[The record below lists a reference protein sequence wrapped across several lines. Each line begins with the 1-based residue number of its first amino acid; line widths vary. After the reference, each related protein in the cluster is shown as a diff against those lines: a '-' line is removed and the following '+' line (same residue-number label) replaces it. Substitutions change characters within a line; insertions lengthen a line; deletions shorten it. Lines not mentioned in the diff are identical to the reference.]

1 MNDWYD
7 SFLETL
13 YKKYPKK
20 SQLTE
25 ALMDLLA
32 IERESV
38 YRRLRKDIVFPTHEI
53 AKIAFTWNISLNEIV
68 GIRTGEIVFKTQLW
82 NYLNP
87 SDEELNAMRFFSEDS
102 EYTRN
107 FPNMECMEI
116 SNRLPRMVITG
127 FPYLSRFYLLK
138 WNYQYCNEEAL
149 PFSQLMYPDEVA
161 QLSENYYMVSK
172 NLGTVSFILDH
183 NVTNEMVSDIRY
195 FHSIYLISDEEK
207 ELIKKDLYASLDY
220 MTEVAAKGCWP
231 ETGNKVNL
239 YISHLSID
247 TNYSYYHSD
256 IIKFCCVHAFG
267 KNEIWSRD
275 EAMVENFI
283 NWMQSKK
290 RAAVLISESDERS
303 RIEFFM
309 KQREIIDG
317 L

>member
-1 MNDWYD
+1 MEDWYD
-7 SFLETL
+7 YFLEAL

-20 SQLTE
+20 AQLTE
-25 ALMDLLA
+25 ALMDLLG
-32 IERESV
+32 IERESA
-38 YRRLRKDIVFPTHEI
+38 YRRLRKDIIFPVHEL
-53 AKIAFTWNISLNEIV
+53 AKIAYEWNISLNEIV
-68 GIRTGEIVFKTQLW
+68 GIKSGEIVFKTQLW

-87 SDEELNAMRFFSEDS
+87 SGEELNAMRFFSEDS
-102 EYTRN
+102 AYTRE

-116 SNRLPRMVITG
+116 SNKLPRMIITG
-127 FPYLSRFYLLK
+127 FQYLAKFYLLK

-149 PFSQLMYPDEVA
+149 PFSQLSYPKEVD
-161 QLSENYYMVSK
+161 QLSKKYYMISK

-183 NVTNEMVSDIRY
+183 NVTHEMVDDIRY

-207 ELIKKDLYASLDY
+207 ELIKKDLYTALDY
-220 MTEVAAKGCWP
+220 VMEVAAKGYWP

-247 TNYSYYHSD
+247 TCYSYYRSENMN
-256 IIKFCCVHAFG
+256 FCCIHAFG
-267 KNEIWSRD
+267 KNEIWSKD
-275 EAMVENFI
+275 EGMVENFI

-290 RAAVLISESDERS
+290 RSSFLISEADERS

-309 KQREIIDG
+309 TQRDIIDG